1 MGLAEVSDILWRERE
16 LLDVLLFK
24 LEEEQLLLAAGKVRW
39 LSRATRE
46 VELVLEQIRL
56 TELTRSIEVDAAAA
70 QLGLEPN
77 PSLGKLADVAP
88 APWNDLFRAHR
99 TAFLTLT
106 QEISGLADAN
116 REFVTTAYRS
126 ARETLLAL
134 GGGSQLDGYTSTGQR
149 AGGVRQRPLLNEAI

>member
-77 PSLGKLADVAP
+77 PSLGTLADIAP
-88 APWNDLFRAHR
+88 APWGDLFRAHR
-99 TAFLTLT
+99 AAFLKLT
-106 QEISGLADAN
+106 QEITGLADAN

-134 GGGSQLDGYTSTGQR
+134 GGASRLDGYNATGQR
-149 AGGVRQRPLLNEAI
+149 IGNLRQRTMLNEAI